1 MIKRGE
7 TSNGLVEAAS
17 IIQVTV
23 HKTRFFNTVSPEL
36 AHTAELDNISA
47 RKKSKDN
54 PLGVLRNEYLSFRCF
69 ILLIKII
76 IVTVHAK
83 DAIYNSVQGK
93 GLVSNH
99 YATKKK
105 ARQGLPIQ
113 NCTQIKICPLV
124 SNIKVSTRAI
134 NIIRVWY
141 CYVNP
146 FVNG

>member
-36 AHTAELDNISA
+36 AHTAGLDNISA

-93 GLVSNH
+93 GLVSDH
-99 YATKKK
+99 YATKKSK
-105 ARQGLPIQ
+105 TGLADTKLYSDK
-113 NCTQIKICPLV
+113 NM
-124 SNIKVSTRAI
+124 
-134 NIIRVWY
+134 
-141 CYVNP
+141 P
-146 FVNG
+146 FSVQHKSFH